1 MDRLDVS
8 TLVRSLTSEEDGVRK
23 MAVFKLQT
31 NISDPSFADMFISQG
46 GLTKLRYLV
55 LNATG
60 NTLAYSL
67 TSFSRLLEVDKGWEY
82 INQDVVE
89 RVVNLVV
96 THPLVN
102 ILRGAMAILAAI
114 VSHQRSPTST
124 SSQSEAFGFRA
135 LKPAIAI
142 HPEFLEMLV
151 SRLSSADHALCAN
164 ALQLINGLMRDAIS
178 NEGEAEWPK
187 FVARLQDL
195 GVISN
200 VYTLMQ
206 STAVQDL
213 AHPLLEFQGL
223 TKTLLRKYRDVPIDL
238 HRPEHRRA
246 LKGVHLSSNPDRS
259 SDLVEDGKDK
269 KHNPEKWRRLGFE
282 TENPGAEFEEAGYLG
297 MMDLVDYVRK
307 QELSYQKTLLEQSI
321 LPPRTRCPIARAS
334 LAVTVMLYDLF
345 EAERSDL
352 DDSKSYLALE
362 SKSSYDRIFKPLILQ
377 WSRIHLAGLQAFF
390 RLWKAT
396 GAEREEFAKLVDLV
410 RVLLETVVGGAKR
423 ETSVEEVETEIR
435 EFDHQRLRQVQ
446 MELFHMAYEDTWGPH
461 LRQVRDET
469 SHEAVSFMKEQRIRC
484 LLAGA
489 WFPTQSASKSEADRQ
504 DSKLSQAPSFRYV
517 KLSHNRRYL
526 HYGDFDIKGD
536 KDPELDS
543 LPEKLDLAIVSS
555 VASNIT
561 TKTPTSAHSHSS
573 NATLKNV
580 PQSSTTQITIH
591 GYLPSSVTPP
601 PETSHP
607 AAQQRGRS
615 DSRSTEKSATKPAV
629 SHYKKIEI
637 PLLILH
643 PKTHSLAS
651 EWLDGLLMLL
661 AHQPL
666 TSETKRL
673 TSLLAEYGMKIRLM
687 NVNLDQ
693 GGPDEDNYPHVP
705 SREGLD
711 EDYYYDMGGT

>member
-1 MDRLDVS
+1 MS
-8 TLVRSLTSEEDGVRK
+8 SSGCVRNPNAQGDSAL
-23 MAVFKLQT
+23 
-31 NISDPSFADMFISQG
+31 ISCP
-46 GLTKLRYLV
+46 K
-55 LNATG
+55 
-60 NTLAYSL
+60 
-67 TSFSRLLEVDKGWEY
+67 
-82 INQDVVE
+82 
-89 RVVNLVV
+89 VVNLVV

-543 LPEKLDLAIVSS
+543 LPEKRKLFFS
-555 VASNIT
+555 
-561 TKTPTSAHSHSS
+561 
-573 NATLKNV
+573 
-580 PQSSTTQITIH
+580 
-591 GYLPSSVTPP
+591 
-601 PETSHP
+601 
-607 AAQQRGRS
+607 
-615 DSRSTEKSATKPAV
+615 
-629 SHYKKIEI
+629 
-637 PLLILH
+637 
-643 PKTHSLAS
+643 
-651 EWLDGLLMLL
+651 
-661 AHQPL
+661 
-666 TSETKRL
+666 
-673 TSLLAEYGMKIRLM
+673 
-687 NVNLDQ
+687 
-693 GGPDEDNYPHVP
+693 
-705 SREGLD
+705 
-711 EDYYYDMGGT
+711 

>member
-8 TLVRSLTSEEDGVRK
+8 GLVRSLTSEEDGVRK

-31 NISDPSFADMFISQG
+31 NISDPSFADIFISLG
-46 GLTKLRYLV
+46 GMTKLRYLV

-67 TSFSRLLEVDKGWEY
+67 TSFSRLLEVDQGWDY

-114 VSHQRSPTST
+114 VTHQRSPAST

-142 HPEFLEMLV
+142 HPDFLEMLV

-195 GVISN
+195 GVILN

-246 LKGVHLSSNPDRS
+246 LKGVYLSSNPDRS
-259 SDLVEDGKDK
+259 SDPVEDGKDK

-282 TENPGAEFEEAGYLG
+282 TENPGPEFEEAGYLG

-307 QELSYQKTLLEQSI
+307 QEVFFQKTLLEQST

-396 GAEREEFAKLVDLV
+396 GAEREEFSKLVDLV

-423 ETSVEEVETEIR
+423 ERSVEDVEIEIR
-435 EFDHQRLRQVQ
+435 DFDHERLRQVQ
-446 MELFHMAYEDTWGPH
+446 MELFHLGYEDIWCHH

-469 SHEAVSFMKEQRIRC
+469 CHEAVSFMKEQRIRC

-489 WFPTQSASKSEADRQ
+489 WFPNHSAAKSEADRQ
-504 DSKLSQAPSFRYV
+504 DSKLSQAPSLRYV

-526 HYGDFDIKGD
+526 HYGDFNNKGD
-536 KDPELDS
+536 QDPELDS

-561 TKTPTSAHSHSS
+561 TRTPTSAHSHVS
-573 NATLKNV
+573 NATIKNI

-591 GYLPSSVTPP
+591 GYLPASATPP

-607 AAQQRGRS
+607 TAQQRGRS
-615 DSRSTEKSATKPAV
+615 DSRSTEKSTTRSAI
-629 SHYKKIEI
+629 SHNNKIEI

-643 PKTHSLAS
+643 PTTHSLAS

-666 TSETKRL
+666 TSETKKL
-673 TSLLAEYGMKIRLM
+673 TGLLAEYGMKIRLM

-693 GGPDEDNYPHVP
+693 GGPDDDNYPHVP

-711 EDYYYDMGGT
+711 EDYYYDMGGA

>member
-1 MDRLDVS
+1 MDRSDVS
-8 TLVRSLTSEEDGVRK
+8 GLVKSLTSEEDGVRK
-23 MAVFKLQT
+23 MAVFKLQS
-31 NISDPSFADMFISQG
+31 NIGDPSFADIFLSQG

-67 TSFSRLLEVDKGWEY
+67 TSFSRLLEVDKGWDH
-82 INQDVVE
+82 INQEVVE
-89 RVVNLVV
+89 RVVELVV

-102 ILRGAMAILAAI
+102 ILRGAMAILGAI
-114 VSHQRSPTST
+114 VAHQRSPTST

-142 HPEFLEMLV
+142 HPQFLEMLV

-195 GVISN
+195 GVISG

-246 LKGVHLSSNPDRS
+246 LKGVHLASNPDRP
-259 SDLVEDGKDK
+259 SDSLEDGKDK

-282 TENPGAEFEEAGYLG
+282 TENPGFEFEEAGYLG

-307 QELSYQKTLLEQSI
+307 QELSFQKTLLEQST
-321 LPPRTRCPIARAS
+321 LAPRTRCPIARAS

-352 DDSKSYLALE
+352 DDAKSYLALD

-396 GAEREEFAKLVDLV
+396 GAERDEFSKLVDLV
-410 RVLLETVVGGAKR
+410 RILLETVVGGAKR
-423 ETSVEEVETEIR
+423 EKSVEDVEFEIR
-435 EFDHQRLRQVQ
+435 DFDYERLRQVQ
-446 MELFHMAYEDTWGPH
+446 MELFQMTYEDIWGHH

-469 SHEAVSFMKEQRIRC
+469 CHEAVQFMKEQRIRC

-489 WFPTQSASKSEADRQ
+489 WFSNHSAWKSEAGQQ
-504 DSKLSQAPSFRYV
+504 DSRISRAPSYRYV

-526 HYGDFDIKGD
+526 HYADFDIKGD
-536 KDPELDS
+536 QDLELDS

-555 VASNIT
+555 VASNVS

-573 NATLKNV
+573 NTTLKKL

-591 GYLPSSVTPP
+591 GYLPDSATPP
-601 PETSHP
+601 DTSHSAP
-607 AAQQRGRS
+607 QRVRS
-615 DSRSTEKSATKPAV
+615 DSKSTERSNTRSAI
-629 SHYKKIEI
+629 SHYNKIEI

-643 PKTHSLAS
+643 PATHSLAS

-661 AHQPL
+661 AQRPL
-666 TSETKRL
+666 TSETRKL
-673 TSLLAEYGMKIRLM
+673 TSLVAEYGLKIRLM

-693 GGPDEDNYPHVP
+693 GGPDEDNWPDVP

-711 EDYYYDMGGT
+711 EDYYYDMGGN